1 MQWREKE
8 RGRAEIERDRE
19 IEREKLYLLNIV
31 DDVCVMCKYLAAAC
45 IPTDT

>member
-1 MQWREKE
+1 MERERE
-8 RGRAEIERDRE
+8 RESRERERDRE